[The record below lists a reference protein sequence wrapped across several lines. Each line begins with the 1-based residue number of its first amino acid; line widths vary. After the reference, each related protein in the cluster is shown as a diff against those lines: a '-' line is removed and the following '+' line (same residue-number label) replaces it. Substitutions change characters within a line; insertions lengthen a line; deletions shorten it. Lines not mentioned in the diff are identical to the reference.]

1 MMIKRKPKKSTK
13 RTTPNN
19 MIQEHTQNMQQCIT
33 QRGKKSPTRETTCL
47 APCLAK
53 RLAILLAEQ
62 GNQKKEQPKLQV
74 KSRV

>member
-33 QRGKKSPTRETTCL
+33 QRGKKSGSTHKYCTDRTAWT
-47 APCLAK
+47 AK
-53 RLAILLAEQ
+53 
-62 GNQKKEQPKLQV
+62 G
-74 KSRV
+74 